1 MQKFANLSVLLGYM
15 YGQPAKKLLFMGGEF
30 GQWSEW
36 YHEASLEWHLL
47 DNPSHRGV
55 QKWVENLNRVYRAEP
70 SLHEMDLDPRGVE
83 SIDAN
88 DAETSVVSF
97 IRKRGSGDDIVLVVC
112 NFTPVARHSYRVGV
126 PRGGYWRE
134 LLNSDGVEF
143 GGSGQGTWV
152 VWMPHRYLSTGG
164 PIHSPSPYLPLPRC
178 S

>member
-1 MQKFANLSVLLGYM
+1 MR
-15 YGQPAKKLLFMGGEF
+15 
-30 GQWSEW
+30 WTW
-36 YHEASLEWHLL
+36 T
-47 DNPSHRGV
+47 
-55 QKWVENLNRVYRAEP
+55 
-70 SLHEMDLDPRGVE
+70 PRGVE